1 MRSSMTAIMAAP
13 DKGKHTVELRIGR
26 DEDDRWWVVVIVDAN
41 DDEAVWRGP
50 YEDEEAAKKAG
61 FALGAEIDDL
71 DDEGLRRFFAQK
83 GLPPTQH

>member
-1 MRSSMTAIMAAP
+1 MTAIMAAA

-41 DDEAVWRGP
+41 DDEAGWRGP

-71 DDEGLRRFFAQK
+71 DDEGLRRFIAQK